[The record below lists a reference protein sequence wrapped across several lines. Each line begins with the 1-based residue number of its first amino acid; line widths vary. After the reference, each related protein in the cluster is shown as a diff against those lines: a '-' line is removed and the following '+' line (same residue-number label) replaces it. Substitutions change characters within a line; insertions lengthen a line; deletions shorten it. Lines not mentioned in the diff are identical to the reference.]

1 MENQVF
7 ESANLFEVTKQSFV
21 TVGGIT
27 KNCIRLLSKNT
38 KKDKGH
44 DIVFGDCRGIIYSI
58 TYLNEEQKIMKL
70 KI

>member
-21 TVGGIT
+21 AVGGIT

-44 DIVFGDCRGIIYSI
+44 DIVFGDCR
-58 TYLNEEQKIMKL
+58 L
-70 KI
+70 